1 MEIAIGVIG
10 GLSLFIFGM
19 NYMGIALQKTA
30 GSKLKQIL
38 AALTSKRIMGVFVG
52 ALVTV
57 IVQSSSATTVMTV
70 GFVNAGLMNLNQA
83 IGVIMGANIGTTV
96 TAQLVAFKLT
106 DIAPLIIGLGM
117 VLYLV
122 SKKKKKKDL
131 AEIFIGFGILF
142 LGMSLMKEAIEPL
155 ENSQI
160 FIDII
165 SNFNNP
171 LIGILAGFG
180 ITALLQSSSA
190 TTGLLLA
197 VAGSG
202 LITVEMAFPIVFG
215 QNIGTCVT
223 AMISSIG
230 ANKTARRAAVMHLLF
245 NVIGTA
251 VFLIILRKPIEMLV
265 FKISPTGIERQ
276 IANAHT
282 LFNIINVA
290 IMYPFAGLLVKASQN
305 IIRGEDIAEIGK
317 LKYIDERLI
326 ATPSIALTQASKEVL
341 SMGKLV
347 ERQFMTA
354 EDALI
359 NKDESLAMEVFE
371 IEQQVNDLNKGI
383 LEFLVKV
390 NKASLTNA
398 EKDIVSTIMNVIND
412 IERVGDHS
420 DNIGE
425 LAIYSVENNIV
436 FSDKAKG
443 ELKEMFSLS
452 HEMYK
457 VALKTFKTA
466 NYETGLEVLKK
477 ENVLNK
483 MEKEMRD
490 NHIGRL
496 NKNVCLPNSGIV
508 FLDCISNLERV
519 GDHSTNI
526 AQMIISV
533 VNKMNYSELEEIKS
547 RNEEA

>member
-19 NYMGIALQKTA
+19 TYMGNALQKTA
-30 GSKLKQIL
+30 GSKLKNIL
-38 AALTSKRIMGVFVG
+38 AALTNKRIMGVFVG
-52 ALVTV
+52 AVVTM

-106 DIAPLIIGLGM
+106 DAAPLIIGAGM
-117 VLYLV
+117 VLYLIG
-122 SKKKKKKDL
+122 KKKKTKDV

-142 LGMSLMKEAIEPL
+142 LGMALMKEAIEPL
-155 ENSQI
+155 EESQI
-160 FIDII
+160 FIDIL

-202 LITVEMAFPIVFG
+202 LITVEMAFPIIFG

-245 NVIGTA
+245 NLIGTA
-251 VFLIILRKPIEMLV
+251 IFLIVLRKPVESLVFLIT
-265 FKISPTGIERQ
+265 PTGIERQ

-282 LFNIINVA
+282 LFNVINVA
-290 IMYPFAGLLVKASQN
+290 IMYPFANQIVKASKR
-305 IIRGEDIAEIGK
+305 IIRGEDIPKVGQ
-317 LKYIDERLI
+317 LKYIDNRLI

-347 ERQFMTA
+347 EKQFVTA
-354 EDALI
+354 EDALL
-359 NKDESLAMEVFE
+359 NGDESLALEVFDME
-371 IEQQVNDLNKGI
+371 KRINDLNRGI

-412 IERVGDHS
+412 IERVGDHA

-425 LAIYSVENNIV
+425 LAIYNVENEV
-436 FSDKAKG
+436 GFSEKAKS
-443 ELKEMFSLS
+443 ELKEMFDLA
-452 HEMYK
+452 HDMYK
-457 VALKTFKTA
+457 TSLLSFKTA
-466 NYETGLEVLKK
+466 NYEIGLEVLKK
-477 ENVLNK
+477 ENLLNK
-483 MEKEMRD
+483 MEKEHRS
-490 NHIGRL
+490 NHIDRL
-496 NKNVCLPNSGIV
+496 NENICLPQSGII
-508 FLDCISNLERV
+508 FLDCISNLERI

-526 AQMIISV
+526 AQLIINV
-533 VNKMNYSELEEIKS
+533 VNKMNYSDLEELRES
-547 RNEEA
+547 EE